1 MQTGYARKMVLAA
14 ILALTLAT
22 GVGAGSAAS
31 TEAPEVTIGS
41 HGSLGPVTGS
51 DAVARTVVSLG
62 YDRRCGREAFAFKT
76 RKRQSIPAC

>member
-1 MQTGYARKMVLAA
+1 MQTGNAKKIVLGA

-31 TEAPEVTIGS
+31 TEAPEVTPAA
-41 HGSLGPVTGS
+41 LEPVTGS

-62 YDRRCGREAFAFKT
+62 YDRRCGREIFAFKT
-76 RKRQSIPAC
+76 GKRQSTPFC